1 MKRVLLVAAFFSFL
15 GLQCVDL
22 KAQDTNYMRQVLR
35 KLTSEQFHGRGYSFR
50 GDSIAAEYIRGELRR
65 LHVAPL
71 IDNYFQSYTFSTH
84 SMEGPLYFKVDGK
97 KLEPYKQFR
106 VPAWSKSS
114 WGDYKVISVSAEVLI
129 DTVAMQKFLKKNN
142 DLLQD
147 VFVYIDASKW
157 CLSSLGVA
165 LDIMKEVNK
174 LRVRNPFNSRGII
187 VGMYELSTY
196 SPALTD
202 YEHGYSY
209 IEVLAS
215 EMPAKVKKINCGI
228 FTQFNPDYQTQNVYG
243 YIPGEVDTMIVY
255 TAHYDHLGTMGDSIV
270 FYGAHD
276 NASGVATVLD
286 IARIT
291 VSEKPHYTHVF
302 CFFSGE
308 EAGLKGSKYAA
319 DHPVFEFNKVRLLIN
334 IDMFCGGNEG
344 IMVFNAETPETKPY
358 YERLKTL
365 NDALE
370 IAPEIRPR
378 ANRPNSDHWYFSKH
392 MPAVFLLSMGQRYG
406 GYHDPDDTCDR
417 CGLENYINYVTL
429 ISSLAL

>member
-1 MKRVLLVAAFFSFL
+1 
-15 GLQCVDL
+15 
-22 KAQDTNYMRQVLR
+22 MRQVLR
-35 KLTSEQFHGRGYSFR
+35 KLTSEQFHGRGYSYR

-392 MPAVFLLSMGQRYG
+392 MPAIFLLSMGQRYG
-406 GYHDPDDTCDR
+406 GYHDPEDTCDR

>member
-1 MKRVLLVAAFFSFL
+1 
-15 GLQCVDL
+15 
-22 KAQDTNYMRQVLR
+22 MRQVLR
-35 KLTSEQFHGRGYSFR
+35 KLTSEQFHGRGYSYR

-71 IDNYFQSYTFSTH
+71 IENYFQSYTFSTH

-392 MPAVFLLSMGQRYG
+392 MPAIFLLSMGQRYG
-406 GYHDPDDTCDR
+406 GYHDPEDTCDR